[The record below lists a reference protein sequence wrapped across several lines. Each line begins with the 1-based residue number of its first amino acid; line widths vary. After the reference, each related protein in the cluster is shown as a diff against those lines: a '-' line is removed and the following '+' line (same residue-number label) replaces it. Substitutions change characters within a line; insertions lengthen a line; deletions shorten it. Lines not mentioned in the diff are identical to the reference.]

1 MGRAHHSLA
10 PFARAGIEASKGAAA
25 WNDRGANL
33 GMVEQTA
40 DGQLNGHPKGLFYLS
55 FTEMWERFS
64 FYGMSA
70 LLTLYMVKELLLPEN
85 AVQVIG
91 LAALRNMFEFRGPM
105 SDVAF
110 SAIIYGW
117 YAGLVYFTPMVGG
130 WVADRI
136 LGAKRTVMIGVLLM
150 SAGHVAM
157 SFYTSFLFA
166 LLLLILGSGF
176 LKGNISAQ
184 VGALYPRSDES
195 MRSRGFTIFSTG
207 ICIGAASGPLVTGL
221 VAAIYGW
228 HAGFAVA
235 AALMLIALVAYIL
248 GQRHLPDDRPVARK
262 REKAPVMT
270 AAERKHVAV
279 LLLVIALTIPAE
291 IAYPMVWSIG
301 ILWVDQ
307 YVNLATSLG
316 AVPSSWFASMDSIG
330 AILAAP
336 ALIAFWAWQAKRGR
350 EPSSVTKVGIGTC
363 IIAIAAM
370 LFAYGNLGLSEPDSV
385 GAGWAIAGW
394 LIMGLAWMY
403 YWPTT
408 LAIVSRTAPAGMGS
422 FLMGVAFLSPFVGHV
437 LAGWVGSYFDQMHPS
452 VFWAM
457 DAGIAFVGGM
467 LILLFR
473 KRLQAALD
481 PDLAP

>member
-1 MGRAHHSLA
+1 VGN
-10 PFARAGIEASKGAAA
+10 I
-25 WNDRGANL
+25 
-33 GMVEQTA
+33 EQTA
-40 DGQLNGHPKGLFYLS
+40 IGQPSGHPKGLFYLS

-85 AVQVIG
+85 AAQVIG
-91 LAALRNMFEFRGPM
+91 LATLRNLFEFRGPM

-117 YAGLVYFTPMVGG
+117 YAGLVYFTPIVGG

-136 LGAKRTVMIGVLLM
+136 LGAKRTVMLGVILM
-150 SAGHVAM
+150 SAGHLAM
-157 SFYTSFLFA
+157 SFYASFLFA

-184 VGALYPRSDES
+184 VGALYPQSDES

-221 VAAIYGW
+221 VAAVYGW

-235 AALMLIALVAYIL
+235 AVLMLVALLAYIL
-248 GQRHLPDDRPVARK
+248 GQRHLPDDRPLARK
-262 REKAPVMT
+262 REKSAPMT
-270 AAERKHVAV
+270 KAERKRLWI
-279 LLLVIALTIPAE
+279 LLLIIALTIPAE

-316 AVPSSWFASMDSIG
+316 EVPSSWFASMDSIG

-336 ALIAFWAWQAKRGR
+336 ALVMFWAWQANRGI
-350 EPSSVTKVGIGTC
+350 EPSSVTKVGIGSA
-363 IIAIAAM
+363 IIAFAAL
-370 LFAYGNLGLSEPDSV
+370 LFAYGNMGHSGPDSV
-385 GAGWAIAGW
+385 NAGWAIAGW

-408 LAIVSRTAPAGMGS
+408 LAIVSRAAPAGMAS
-422 FLMGVAFLSPFVGHV
+422 ILMGVAFLSPFIGHV
-437 LAGWVGSYFDQMHPS
+437 LAGWIGSYFDQMHPS

-457 DAGIAFVGGM
+457 DAAIALAGGI

-473 KRLQAALD
+473 KRLQAALES
-481 PDLAP
+481 DLAS

>member
-1 MGRAHHSLA
+1 MGS
-10 PFARAGIEASKGAAA
+10 I
-25 WNDRGANL
+25 
-33 GMVEQTA
+33 EQTA
-40 DGQLNGHPKGLFYLS
+40 IGQPSGHPKGLFYLS

-85 AVQVIG
+85 AAQVNG
-91 LAALRNMFEFRGPM
+91 LAALRNLFEFRGPM

-117 YAGLVYFTPMVGG
+117 YAGLVYFTPIVGG

-136 LGAKRTVMIGVLLM
+136 LGAKRTVMLGVILM
-150 SAGHVAM
+150 SAGHLAM
-157 SFYTSFLFA
+157 SFYASFLFA

-184 VGALYPRSDES
+184 VGALYPQSDES

-221 VAAIYGW
+221 VAAVYGW

-235 AALMLIALVAYIL
+235 AVLMLVALLAYIL

-262 REKAPVMT
+262 REKSAPMT
-270 AAERKHVAV
+270 KAERKRLWV

-316 AVPSSWFASMDSIG
+316 DVPSSWFASMDSIG

-336 ALIAFWAWQAKRGR
+336 ALVIFWAWQAKRGS
-350 EPSSVTKVGIGTC
+350 EPSSVTKVGIGSV
-363 IIAIAAM
+363 IIAIAAL
-370 LFAYGNLGLSEPDSV
+370 LFAYGNMGHSGPDSV
-385 GAGWAIAGW
+385 DAGWAIAGW

-408 LAIVSRTAPAGMGS
+408 LAIVSRAAPAGMAS
-422 FLMGVAFLSPFVGHV
+422 ILMGVAFLSPFIGHV
-437 LAGWVGSYFDQMHPS
+437 LAGWIGSYFDQMHPS

-457 DAGIAFVGGM
+457 DAAIALAGGI

-473 KRLQAALD
+473 KRLQAALES
-481 PDLAP
+481 DLAS

>member
-1 MGRAHHSLA
+1 MGR
-10 PFARAGIEASKGAAA
+10 IEH
-25 WNDRGANL
+25 
-33 GMVEQTA
+33 TA
-40 DGQLNGHPKGLFYLS
+40 DGPPSGHPKGLYYLS

-85 AVQVIG
+85 AAQVIG
-91 LAALRNMFEFRGPM
+91 LAALRNMFEFRGAM

-117 YAGLVYFTPMVGG
+117 YAGLVYFTPIVGG

-150 SAGHVAM
+150 SAGHLAM
-157 SFYTSFLFA
+157 SFYSSFLLA

-195 MRSRGFTIFSTG
+195 MRSRGYTIFSTG
-207 ICIGAASGPLVTGL
+207 ICIGAASGPIVTGL

-235 AALMLIALVAYIL
+235 AVLMLVALVAYIL
-248 GQRHLPDDRPVARK
+248 GQSHLPDDRPVARK
-262 REKAPVMT
+262 REKSAPMSK
-270 AAERKHVAV
+270 AERKQVWV

-316 AVPSSWFASMDSIG
+316 EVPSSWFASMDSIG

-336 ALIAFWAWQAKRGR
+336 ALVIFWAWQAKRGS
-350 EPSSVTKVGIGTC
+350 EPSSVTKVGIGSA
-363 IIAIAAM
+363 IIAVGAL
-370 LFAYGNLGLSEPDSV
+370 LFAYGNMGHSGPDSV
-385 GAGWAIAGW
+385 NAGWAIAGW

-408 LAIVSRTAPAGMGS
+408 LAIVSRAAPAGMAS
-422 FLMGVAFLSPFVGHV
+422 ILMGVAFLSPFIGHV
-437 LAGWVGSYFDQMHPS
+437 LAGWIGSYFDQMHPS

-457 DAGIAFVGGM
+457 DAAIALAGGI

-473 KRLQAALD
+473 KRLQAALES
-481 PDLAP
+481 DLAS

>member
-1 MGRAHHSLA
+1 MLEELSVGR
-10 PFARAGIEASKGAAA
+10 IEH
-25 WNDRGANL
+25 
-33 GMVEQTA
+33 TA
-40 DGQLNGHPKGLFYLS
+40 DGQPSGHPKGLYYLS

-70 LLTLYMVKELLLPEN
+70 LLTLYMVKELLLPDN
-85 AVQVIG
+85 AAQVIG
-91 LAALRNMFEFRGPM
+91 LAALRNLFEFRGPM

-117 YAGLVYFTPMVGG
+117 YAGLVYFTPIVGG

-136 LGAKRTVMIGVLLM
+136 LGAKRTVMLGVILM
-150 SAGHVAM
+150 SAGHLAM
-157 SFYTSFLFA
+157 SFYASFLFA

-184 VGALYPRSDES
+184 VGALYPQSDES
-195 MRSRGFTIFSTG
+195 MRSRGYTIFSTG
-207 ICIGAASGPLVTGL
+207 ICIGAASGPIVTGL

-235 AALMLIALVAYIL
+235 AVLMLVALLAYAL

-262 REKAPVMT
+262 REKSAPMT
-270 AAERKHVAV
+270 KAERKRVWV

-316 AVPSSWFASMDSIG
+316 EVPSSWFASMDSIG

-336 ALIAFWAWQAKRGR
+336 ALVIFWAWQAKRGS
-350 EPSSVTKVGIGTC
+350 EPSSVTKVGIGSA
-363 IIAIAAM
+363 IIAVGAL
-370 LFAYGNLGLSEPDSV
+370 LFAFGNMGQSAPDSV
-385 GAGWAIAGW
+385 DAGWAIAGW

-408 LAIVSRTAPAGMGS
+408 LAIVSRAAPAGMAS
-422 FLMGVAFLSPFVGHV
+422 ILMGVAFLSPFIGHV
-437 LAGWVGSYFDQMHPS
+437 LAGWIGSYFDQMHPS

-457 DAGIAFVGGM
+457 DAAIGLAGGII
-467 LILLFR
+467 ILLFR
-473 KRLQAALD
+473 KRLQAALEA
-481 PDLAP
+481 DLVS

>member
-1 MGRAHHSLA
+1 MGK
-10 PFARAGIEASKGAAA
+10 IEHI
-25 WNDRGANL
+25 
-33 GMVEQTA
+33 A
-40 DGQLNGHPKGLFYLS
+40 DGQPSGHPKGLYYLS

-85 AVQVIG
+85 AAQVIG
-91 LAALRNMFEFRGPM
+91 LTALRDMFEFRGAM

-117 YAGLVYFTPMVGG
+117 YAGLVYFTPIVGG
-130 WVADRI
+130 WIADRI

-150 SAGHVAM
+150 SAGHLAM
-157 SFYTSFLFA
+157 SFYSSFLLA

-184 VGALYPRSDES
+184 VGALYPQSDES

-207 ICIGAASGPLVTGL
+207 ICIGAASGPIVTGL

-235 AALMLIALVAYIL
+235 AALMLIALVAYTL

-262 REKAPVMT
+262 REKSAPMT
-270 AAERKHVAV
+270 KAERKRVWV

-316 AVPSSWFASMDSIG
+316 EVPSSWFASMDSIG

-336 ALIAFWAWQAKRGR
+336 ALVIFWAWQAKRGS
-350 EPSSVTKVGIGTC
+350 EPSSVTKVGIGSA
-363 IIAIAAM
+363 IIAVGAL
-370 LFAYGNLGLSEPDSV
+370 LFAFGNMGRSAPDSV
-385 GAGWAIAGW
+385 DAGWAIAGW

-408 LAIVSRTAPAGMGS
+408 LAIVSRAAPAGMAS
-422 FLMGVAFLSPFVGHV
+422 ILMGVAFLSPFIGHV
-437 LAGWVGSYFDQMHPS
+437 LAGWIGSYFDQMHPS

-457 DAGIAFVGGM
+457 DAAIGLAGGII
-467 LILLFR
+467 ILLFR
-473 KRLQAALD
+473 KRLQAALEA
-481 PDLAP
+481 DLAS

>member
-1 MGRAHHSLA
+1 MGNIERADV
-10 PFARAGIEASKGAAA
+10 RQEG
-25 WNDRGANL
+25 
-33 GMVEQTA
+33 
-40 DGQLNGHPKGLFYLS
+40 GHPKGLYYLS

-85 AVQVIG
+85 ALQVIG
-91 LAALRNMFEFRGPM
+91 LTALRNTLEFRGPM

-110 SAIIYGW
+110 AAITYGW
-117 YAGLVYFTPMVGG
+117 YAGLVYFTPIVGG

-150 SAGHVAM
+150 SAGHLAM
-157 SFYTSFLFA
+157 SFYSTFLLA

-184 VGALYPRSDES
+184 VGALYPRADES

-207 ICIGAASGPLVTGL
+207 ICVGAASGPFVTGL
-221 VAAIYGW
+221 VAVLYGW

-235 AALMLIALVAYIL
+235 AALMLVALFAYML
-248 GQRHLPDDRPVARK
+248 GQRHLPNDRPVAHK
-262 REKAPVMT
+262 REKAPPKT
-270 AAERKHVAV
+270 AAERKRVRV

-291 IAYPMVWSIG
+291 IAYPMLWSIG

-316 AVPSSWFASMDSIG
+316 EVPSSWFASMDSIG

-336 ALIAFWAWQAKRGR
+336 ALFAFWAWQAKRR
-350 EPSSVTKVGIGTC
+350 NEPTSVTKVGIGT
-363 IIAIAAM
+363 AIVAFAA
-370 LFAYGNLGLSEPDSV
+370 LLLAYGNLGSTESDSV
-385 GAGWAIAGW
+385 AAGWAIACW
-394 LIMGLAWMY
+394 LIMGMAWMY

-408 LAIVSRTAPAGMGS
+408 LAIVSRAAPLGTAS
-422 FLMGVAFLSPFVGHV
+422 TLMGVAFLSPFVGHV
-437 LAGWVGSYFDQMHPS
+437 LAGWVGSYFDQMSPS
-452 VFWAM
+452 TFWAM
-457 DAGIAFVGGM
+457 DAAIALVGAAV
-467 LILLFR
+467 ILLFR
-473 KRLQAALD
+473 KQLQRGLEAA
-481 PDLAP
+481 

>member
-1 MGRAHHSLA
+1 MGK
-10 PFARAGIEASKGAAA
+10 IEH
-25 WNDRGANL
+25 
-33 GMVEQTA
+33 TA
-40 DGQLNGHPKGLFYLS
+40 IDQPSGHPKGLFYLS

-85 AVQVIG
+85 AAQVIG
-91 LAALRNMFEFRGPM
+91 LAALRNLFEFRGPM

-117 YAGLVYFTPMVGG
+117 YAGLVYFTPIVGG

-136 LGAKRTVMIGVLLM
+136 LGAKRTVMLGVILM
-150 SAGHVAM
+150 SAGHLAM
-157 SFYTSFLFA
+157 SFYASFLFA

-184 VGALYPRSDES
+184 VGALYPPSDES

-221 VAAIYGW
+221 VAAVYGW

-235 AALMLIALVAYIL
+235 AVLMLVALLAYIL

-262 REKAPVMT
+262 REKPAPMT
-270 AAERKHVAV
+270 KAERKRLWV

-291 IAYPMVWSIG
+291 ITYPMVWSIG

-316 AVPSSWFASMDSIG
+316 DVPSSWFASMDSIG

-336 ALIAFWAWQAKRGR
+336 ALVIFWAWQAKRGI
-350 EPSSVTKVGIGTC
+350 EPSSVTKVGIGSA
-363 IIAIAAM
+363 IIAVAAL
-370 LFAYGNLGLSEPDSV
+370 LFAYGNMGHSGPDSV
-385 GAGWAIAGW
+385 NAGWAIAGW

-408 LAIVSRTAPAGMGS
+408 LAIVSRAAPAGMAS
-422 FLMGVAFLSPFVGHV
+422 ILMGFAFLSPFLGHV
-437 LAGWVGSYFDQMHPS
+437 LAGWIGSYFDQMHPS

-457 DAGIAFVGGM
+457 DAAIALAGGI

-473 KRLQAALD
+473 KRLQAALES
-481 PDLAP
+481 DLAS

>member
-1 MGRAHHSLA
+1 VGN
-10 PFARAGIEASKGAAA
+10 I
-25 WNDRGANL
+25 
-33 GMVEQTA
+33 EQTA
-40 DGQLNGHPKGLFYLS
+40 IGQPSGHPKGLFYLS

-85 AVQVIG
+85 AAQVIG
-91 LAALRNMFEFRGPM
+91 LAALRNLFEFRGPM
-105 SDVAF
+105 SDIAF

-117 YAGLVYFTPMVGG
+117 YAGLVYFTPIVGG

-136 LGAKRTVMIGVLLM
+136 LGAKRTVMLGVILM
-150 SAGHVAM
+150 SAGHLAM
-157 SFYTSFLFA
+157 SFYASFLFA

-184 VGALYPRSDES
+184 VGALYPQSDES

-221 VAAIYGW
+221 VAALYGW

-235 AALMLIALVAYIL
+235 AVLMLVALLAYIL
-248 GQRHLPDDRPVARK
+248 GQRHLPDDRPLARK
-262 REKAPVMT
+262 REKSAPMT
-270 AAERKHVAV
+270 KAERKRLWI
-279 LLLVIALTIPAE
+279 LLLIIALTIPAE

-316 AVPSSWFASMDSIG
+316 EVPSSWFASMDSIG

-336 ALIAFWAWQAKRGR
+336 ALVMFWAWQAKRGI
-350 EPSSVTKVGIGTC
+350 EPSSVTKVGIGTS
-363 IIAIAAM
+363 IIAFAAL
-370 LFAYGNLGLSEPDSV
+370 LFAYGNMGHSGPDSV
-385 GAGWAIAGW
+385 NAGWAIAGW

-408 LAIVSRTAPAGMGS
+408 LAIVSRAAPAGMAS
-422 FLMGVAFLSPFVGHV
+422 ILMGVAFLSPFIGHV
-437 LAGWVGSYFDQMHPS
+437 LAGWIGSYFDQMHPS

-457 DAGIAFVGGM
+457 DAAIALAGGI

-473 KRLQAALD
+473 KRLQAALES
-481 PDLAP
+481 DLAS

>member
-1 MGRAHHSLA
+1 MLEEVSVGR
-10 PFARAGIEASKGAAA
+10 IEHT
-25 WNDRGANL
+25 AN
-33 GMVEQTA
+33 
-40 DGQLNGHPKGLFYLS
+40 GQPSGHPKGLYYLS

-70 LLTLYMVKELLLPEN
+70 LLTLYMVKELLLPDN
-85 AVQVIG
+85 AAQVIG
-91 LAALRNMFEFRGPM
+91 LAALRNLFEFRGPM

-110 SAIIYGW
+110 SAIISGW
-117 YAGLVYFTPMVGG
+117 YAGLVYFTPIIGG

-150 SAGHVAM
+150 SAGHLAM
-157 SFYTSFLFA
+157 SFYATFLFA

-195 MRSRGFTIFSTG
+195 MRSRGYTIFSTG
-207 ICIGAASGPLVTGL
+207 ICIGAASGPIVTGL

-235 AALMLIALVAYIL
+235 AALMLVALLAYAL

-262 REKAPVMT
+262 REKSAPMT
-270 AAERKHVAV
+270 KAERKRVWV

-316 AVPSSWFASMDSIG
+316 EVPSSWFASMDSIG

-336 ALIAFWAWQAKRGR
+336 ALVIFWAWQAKRGS
-350 EPSSVTKVGIGTC
+350 EPSSVTKVGIGSA
-363 IIAIAAM
+363 IIAVGAL
-370 LFAYGNLGLSEPDSV
+370 LFAFGNMGQSAPDSV
-385 GAGWAIAGW
+385 DAGWAIAGW

-408 LAIVSRTAPAGMGS
+408 LAIVSRAAPAGMAS
-422 FLMGVAFLSPFVGHV
+422 ILMGVAFLSPFIGHV
-437 LAGWVGSYFDQMHPS
+437 LAGWIGSYFDQMHPS

-457 DAGIAFVGGM
+457 DAAIGLAGGII
-467 LILLFR
+467 ILLFR
-473 KRLQAALD
+473 KRLQAALEA
-481 PDLAP
+481 DLVS

>member
-1 MGRAHHSLA
+1 MLEEVSVGR
-10 PFARAGIEASKGAAA
+10 IEHT
-25 WNDRGANL
+25 AN
-33 GMVEQTA
+33 
-40 DGQLNGHPKGLFYLS
+40 GQPSGHPKGLYYLS

-70 LLTLYMVKELLLPEN
+70 LLTLYMVKELLLPDN
-85 AVQVIG
+85 AAQVIG
-91 LAALRNMFEFRGPM
+91 LAALRNLFEFRGPM

-117 YAGLVYFTPMVGG
+117 YAGLVYFTPIIGG

-150 SAGHVAM
+150 SAGHLAM
-157 SFYTSFLFA
+157 SFYATFLFA

-195 MRSRGFTIFSTG
+195 MRSRGYTIFSTG
-207 ICIGAASGPLVTGL
+207 ICIGAASGPIVTGL

-235 AALMLIALVAYIL
+235 AALMLVALLAYAL

-262 REKAPVMT
+262 REKSAPMT
-270 AAERKHVAV
+270 KAERKRVWV

-316 AVPSSWFASMDSIG
+316 EVPSSWFASMDSIG

-336 ALIAFWAWQAKRGR
+336 ALVIFWAWQAKRGS
-350 EPSSVTKVGIGTC
+350 EPSSVTKVGIGSA
-363 IIAIAAM
+363 IIAVGAL
-370 LFAYGNLGLSEPDSV
+370 LFAFGNMGQSAPDSV
-385 GAGWAIAGW
+385 DAGWAIAGW

-408 LAIVSRTAPAGMGS
+408 LAIVSRAAPAGMAS
-422 FLMGVAFLSPFVGHV
+422 ILMGVAFLSPFIGHV
-437 LAGWVGSYFDQMHPS
+437 LAGWIGSYFDQMHPS

-457 DAGIAFVGGM
+457 DAAIGLAGGII
-467 LILLFR
+467 ILLFR
-473 KRLQAALD
+473 KRLQAALEA
-481 PDLAP
+481 DLVS

>member
-1 MGRAHHSLA
+1 
-10 PFARAGIEASKGAAA
+10 
-25 WNDRGANL
+25 
-33 GMVEQTA
+33 
-40 DGQLNGHPKGLFYLS
+40 
-55 FTEMWERFS
+55 
-64 FYGMSA
+64 
-70 LLTLYMVKELLLPEN
+70 MVKELLLPEN

-136 LGAKRTVMIGVLLM
+136 LGAKRTVMIGVVLM

-157 SFYTSFLFA
+157 SFYESFLFA

-195 MRSRGFTIFSTG
+195 MCSRGFTIFSTG

-262 REKAPVMT
+262 REKAPIMT
-270 AAERKHVAV
+270 AAERKRVAV

-336 ALIAFWAWQAKRGR
+336 ALIAFWAWQAKRGS
-350 EPSSVTKVGIGTC
+350 EPSSVTKVGIGTS
-363 IIAIAAM
+363 IIAIAGL

-408 LAIVSRTAPAGMGS
+408 LAIVSRAAPAGMGS

-467 LILLFR
+467 VILLFR

-481 PDLAP
+481 PDLAS

>member
-1 MGRAHHSLA
+1 
-10 PFARAGIEASKGAAA
+10 
-25 WNDRGANL
+25 
-33 GMVEQTA
+33 
-40 DGQLNGHPKGLFYLS
+40 
-55 FTEMWERFS
+55 
-64 FYGMSA
+64 
-70 LLTLYMVKELLLPEN
+70 
-85 AVQVIG
+85 
-91 LAALRNMFEFRGPM
+91 MFEFRGPM

-117 YAGLVYFTPMVGG
+117 YAGLVYFTPIVGG

-136 LGAKRTVMIGVLLM
+136 LGAKRTVMIGVILM
-150 SAGHVAM
+150 SAGHLAM
-157 SFYTSFLFA
+157 SFYASFLFA

-184 VGALYPRSDES
+184 VGALYPQSDES

-207 ICIGAASGPLVTGL
+207 ICIGAASGPFVTGL

-235 AALMLIALVAYIL
+235 AALMLIALLAYIL
-248 GQRHLPDDRPVARK
+248 GQKHLPDDRPVARK
-262 REKAPVMT
+262 REKAPAMT
-270 AAERKHVAV
+270 AAERKRVAV

-316 AVPSSWFASMDSIG
+316 EVPSSWFASMDSIG

-336 ALIAFWAWQAKRGR
+336 ALIAFWAWQAKRGS
-350 EPSSVTKVGIGTC
+350 EPTSVTKVGIGTT
-363 IIAIAAM
+363 IIAFAAL

-408 LAIVSRTAPAGMGS
+408 LAIVSRAAPPGMGS

-437 LAGWVGSYFDQMHPS
+437 LAGWVGSYFDQMSPS

-457 DAGIAFVGGM
+457 DAAIAFVGGT

-481 PDLAP
+481 PDLSA